1 MVPLKPRYA
10 ARSRAFTL
18 IELLVVIA
26 IIAILASMLLPAL
39 GKAKAK
45 AHGIKCLSNLRQLGV
60 SWVMYV
66 QDNDDRLPPNNGN
79 RQDGYNPAISPH
91 YPGTWVAGSMSRAPG
106 DSDSTNRLYLERSHL
121 WPYHTSHEVWRCPAD
136 QSTSLHAGR
145 RLPRTRTVSMNNWM
159 GSSIRG
165 PWEGQRFRIY
175 DRGSQLLNPGPAN
188 LWILLDEREDSL
200 NDGYFLVDM
209 LSYPDKPQRD
219 FLYDVPA
226 SYHNGAGGL
235 NFADGHSEI
244 HRWLDPR
251 TRPKL
256 TANSVAQHL
265 TTPNNVDVQWLQRR
279 STAPE

>member
-1 MVPLKPRYA
+1 MVPLKPQYA

-136 QSTSLHAGR
+136 RFTSLHAGR
-145 RLPRTRTVSMNNWM
+145 RLPRSRNVSMIYWM
-159 GSSIRG
+159 GSSIR
-165 PWEGQRFRIY
+165 
-175 DRGSQLLNPGPAN
+175 
-188 LWILLDEREDSL
+188 
-200 NDGYFLVDM
+200 
-209 LSYPDKPQRD
+209 
-219 FLYDVPA
+219 
-226 SYHNGAGGL
+226 
-235 NFADGHSEI
+235 
-244 HRWLDPR
+244 
-251 TRPKL
+251 
-256 TANSVAQHL
+256 
-265 TTPNNVDVQWLQRR
+265 
-279 STAPE
+279 